1 VAIVRRN
8 VAEVIFVSRSI
19 LGHRWSTSAARGLN
33 FLRVIYIGVDKLVNS
48 EFKGAA
54 HPHGCRLPGDTSR
67 TAFGND
73 WPRARHRSHW
83 RRPVSME
90 HVLGGLV
97 ALALFCYLVYAL
109 IWAERF

>member
-1 VAIVRRN
+1 MSPKSSLFRVR
-8 VAEVIFVSRSI
+8 FPD
-19 LGHRWSTSAARGLN
+19 AAGRTGADAWVQ
-33 FLRVIYIGVDKLVNS
+33 FLRVIYIGVDKLANS
-48 EFKGAA
+48 ELKGAA
-54 HPHGCRLPGDTSR
+54 HQHGCRLPGDTSR

-73 WPRARHRSHW
+73 RPRARHRSHR

-90 HVLGGLV
+90 YVLGGLV